1 MDIEASPEN
10 SKETVDIHYLRSF
23 QSLLFQHRSLLN
35 ECKQEMC
42 LVVGSNKDA
51 LIREIE
57 ELNRRCYKH
66 QLTLLA
72 SYRSYVPL
80 LNPSILPRRILFC
93 TNERD
98 YLGTF
103 YSWLMRVLIGLR
115 QSPQL
120 FECFVES
127 IDNISGTLPS
137 LTLNGLAEDLVFM
150 FFADFSS
157 TDKNVSNLLRQFQ
170 VILVKV
176 VKAHAAG
183 DCPMLFEDQELMVN
197 RLIKAF
203 LNNNHN
209 RDYLS
214 LLFGKLFDEAT
225 DLRNYARRIREK
237 KVLGSR
243 TAPLASERTQA
254 QSSRTGDSPVSQKF
268 TTGSMEELKGGSADK
283 SKMNDI
289 LLICDGII
297 NRIVKKLLHMPLAI
311 RYFCKLVE
319 NVVLQHV
326 VLR

>member
-1 MDIEASPEN
+1 
-10 SKETVDIHYLRSF
+10 
-23 QSLLFQHRSLLN
+23 
-35 ECKQEMC
+35 
-42 LVVGSNKDA
+42 
-51 LIREIE
+51 
-57 ELNRRCYKH
+57 
-66 QLTLLA
+66 
-72 SYRSYVPL
+72 
-80 LNPSILPRRILFC
+80 
-93 TNERD
+93 
-98 YLGTF
+98 
-103 YSWLMRVLIGLR
+103 MRVLSGLR
-115 QSPQL
+115 ESPPL
-120 FECFVES
+120 FECFVEAV
-127 IDNISGTLPS
+127 DTISGTLPS
-137 LTLNGLAEDLVFM
+137 LTLDRLAEDLVFM

-176 VKAHAAG
+176 VKAYAAG

-225 DLRNYARRIREK
+225 DLRKYARRMREK
-237 KVLGSR
+237 KMVESR
-243 TAPLASERTQA
+243 TSPLASERTKA
-254 QSSRTGDSPVSQKF
+254 PNSHTGDSASSLREQPSNSSVPQKS
-268 TTGSMEELKGGSADK
+268 TTGPMEELKRRSVDE

-326 VLR
+326 ALC